1 MIHAICADYIINIT
15 CPLKVLESAV
25 KNCGSLI
32 HDEIGTR
39 SYMEQMQELV
49 KSSPHEN
56 VRNKCL
62 ELLQVWAHAFRNSA
76 KYRPV
81 QVKIPILGFRWSCC
95 VDFSFDICEASVN

>member
-1 MIHAICADYIINIT
+1 MIRMIQNYETFIC
-15 CPLKVLESAV
+15 PPQVLESAV

-81 QVKIPILGFRWSCC
+81 QVKIAILVFRWSCC
-95 VDFSFDICEASVN
+95 RFFALTFVSLLLLI